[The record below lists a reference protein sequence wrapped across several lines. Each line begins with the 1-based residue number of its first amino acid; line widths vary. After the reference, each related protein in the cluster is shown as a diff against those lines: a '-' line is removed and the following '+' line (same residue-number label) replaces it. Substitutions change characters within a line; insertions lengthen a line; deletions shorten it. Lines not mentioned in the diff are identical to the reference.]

1 MLDVFGESSNCRSS
15 KEEVAN
21 LAIHNFESKLV
32 FTKFYLLLMWWIYFL
47 IIYIGAGLERR
58 ISNLGV
64 MT

>member
-15 KEEVAN
+15 N